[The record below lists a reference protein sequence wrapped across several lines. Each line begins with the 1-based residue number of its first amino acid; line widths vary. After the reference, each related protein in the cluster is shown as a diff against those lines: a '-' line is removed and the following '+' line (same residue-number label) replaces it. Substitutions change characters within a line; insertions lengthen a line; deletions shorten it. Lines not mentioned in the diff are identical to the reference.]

1 MHRHTLRYRIRKIE
15 QLTGRSPA
23 DARDR
28 LELWLAL
35 RAHELHGRR
44 DLERVS

>member
-1 MHRHTLRYRIRKIE
+1 ME

-35 RAHELHGRR
+35 RAHELRARR
-44 DLERVS
+44 ELEPVP